1 VRGVRR
7 IPLSRRSHI
16 TGFQAL
22 HTSGLTEHESAL
34 ERDFVTLTTFR
45 DAAAKIV
52 SQPITLSFLE
62 GARARRY
69 TPDFLVHWGK
79 GTCELVE
86 VKYREDLRKQWRQL
100 RPAFIAARAWAREHD
115 ATFRIA
121 TERVIRGPFL
131 QNAKRLLSLRA
142 APLDRVLADQL
153 RSAFDSLPDPT
164 FGALVAAV
172 RHDRAVVLGALWRMI
187 ARGELHAD
195 LTVPIG
201 LQTRLALP

>member
-1 VRGVRR
+1 MRGVRR

-22 HTSGLTEHESAL
+22 HTPGLTEHESAL

-62 GARARRY
+62 GPRLRRY
-69 TPDFLVHWGK
+69 TPDFLVHWGN
-79 GTCELVE
+79 GTSELIE
-86 VKYREDLRKQWRQL
+86 VKYRDDLKKQWRRL
-100 RPAFIAARAWAREHD
+100 RPALIAARAWAREHG

-121 TERVIRGPFL
+121 TERAIRGPFL
-131 QNAKRLLSLRA
+131 ENAKRLLVLRT
-142 APLDRVLADQL
+142 APLDRALADQL
-153 RSAFDSLPDPT
+153 RDAFGSLPDPT

-172 RHDRAVVLGALWRMI
+172 RHDRAAVLGALWRMI
-187 ARGELHAD
+187 ARGELRAD
-195 LTVPIG
+195 LAVPIG